1 MTSGLPPPVVRS
13 TELPRRLDRY
23 ELIGEI
29 ARGGMG
35 TVLLARLAGAGGFSR
50 LFAIKLLHPH
60 LAADE
65 QFVHMLLDEARLA
78 SRIHHSNAVP
88 IVDVC
93 QSDLGLYVVMD
104 YIEGFTFTK

>member
-1 MTSGLPPPVVRS
+1 MNNSRGPIAARPA
-13 TELPRRLDRY
+13 ELTPRRRLDRY

-60 LAADE
+60 LAQDQ
-65 QFVHMLLDEARLA
+65 QFVDMLLDEARMP
-78 SRIHHSNAVP
+78 SRMHHSTAVP

-93 QSDLGLYVVMD
+93 PSADVARNPGA
-104 YIEGFTFTK
+104 